1 MMHVEIVWSFSL
13 ISADNETTSEIKSEK
28 NTSFISEFYLFVI
41 IALKLGYLLKIQ
53 PLKLTTPKIF

>member
-41 IALKLGYLLKIQ
+41 IALKLGYLLKI
-53 PLKLTTPKIF
+53 